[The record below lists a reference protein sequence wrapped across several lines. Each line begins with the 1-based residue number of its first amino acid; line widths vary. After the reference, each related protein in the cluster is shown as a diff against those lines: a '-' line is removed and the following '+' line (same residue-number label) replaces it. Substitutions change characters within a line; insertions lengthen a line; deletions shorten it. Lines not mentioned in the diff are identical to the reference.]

1 VDFRTLGPDG
11 PKVSRLCLGTNNFG
25 KQLDEDRS
33 KAIISKAL
41 EMGINILDTSNV
53 YNEGRS
59 EEIIG
64 NAIHGIR
71 SQVLIATKVG
81 ILTGEGPR
89 TADLSRKYIE
99 RQIGESLKRLKSDYI
114 DLYYLQRFDPHTP
127 LEETLRTLDGL
138 VRKNKVRHLG
148 VSNFT
153 LGQIEEVM
161 GICERL
167 GLAKPVAVQPPYN
180 LLNRDAE
187 RDLFPYCSA
196 RRMSVLTYSPLWGG
210 FLTGKY
216 RIGELPQPGSRGQ
229 ANRRYW
235 EKVTKEGDFQTVERL
250 RAVAER
256 AGVPLGKLA
265 LAWVLRSPSVTAP
278 IVGASSPDQVVE
290 YFGVLD
296 MKVQDGVFTELER
309 ALAA

>member
-1 VDFRTLGPDG
+1 MYFRTLGPDG

-25 KQLDEDRS
+25 KQLDEDGS

-41 EMGINILDTSNV
+41 EIGINFFDTSNV
-53 YNEGRS
+53 YNGGRS

-64 NAIHGIR
+64 NALHAIR

-99 RQIGESLKRLKSDYI
+99 RQVAESLKRLKSDYI
-114 DLYYLQRFDPHTP
+114 DLYYVQRFDPHTP

-138 VRKNKVRHLG
+138 VKKNKVRYLG

-153 LGQIEEVM
+153 LGQLEEAL

-187 RDLFPYCSA
+187 KDLFPYCTA
-196 RRMSVLTYSPLWGG
+196 HQMSVLTYSPLWGG

-216 RIGELPQPGSRGQ
+216 QVGKPPPLGSRGL

-235 EKVTKEGDFQTVERL
+235 DKVTKEGDFQTIERL
-250 RAVAER
+250 RVIAEG

-265 LAWVLRSPSVTAP
+265 LAWVLSNSSVTAP
-278 IVGASSPDQVVE
+278 VVGASKPGQVVE
-290 YFGVLD
+290 YLGVLE
-296 MKVQDGVFTELER
+296 MKVPDGALSGLER